1 MKSLLS
7 ILTFLLFSTCVP
19 VTYHKARILTNQPDM
34 MVQTQVYY
42 QPYYSGIYS
51 FRPTINP
58 PYLGNVYH
66 KPHRNTT
73 VIVRGG
79 RRK

>member
-19 VTYHKARILTNQPDM
+19 VTYHRNVRVITQSTPVAFVNTQPNW
-34 MVQTQVYY
+34 YI
-42 QPYYSGIYS
+42 PYYGFQSI
-51 FRPTINP
+51 RPVVRP

-66 KPHRNTT
+66 KPKETI
-73 VIVRGG
+73 IVRGG
-79 RRK
+79 RRR

>member
-19 VTYHKARILTNQPDM
+19 VTYHRNAKVITQPN
-34 MVQTQVYY
+34 VFVVNTQPSFYA
-42 QPYYSGIYS
+42 PYYGFQPIQPIV
-51 FRPTINP
+51 RP

-66 KPHRNTT
+66 KPKPTI
-73 VIVRGG
+73 IVRGG
-79 RRK
+79 RRR